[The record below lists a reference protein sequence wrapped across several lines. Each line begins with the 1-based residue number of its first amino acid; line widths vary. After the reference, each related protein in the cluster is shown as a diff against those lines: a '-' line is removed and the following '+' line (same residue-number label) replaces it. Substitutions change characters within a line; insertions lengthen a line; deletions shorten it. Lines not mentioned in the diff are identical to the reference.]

1 MSDKLLIVYLFI
13 LLRTYWPTKS
23 ITSVLIFMSTKNLLT
38 IIYLFILSLLEM
50 SIQFS
55 KPSYSFL
62 LTHTPARTH
71 PHTYTPA
78 LTQPYAHTRT
88 NTHTCTPVLTQPYA
102 HTRTNI
108 TTRTHTYVHTH
119 VHTRTNTH
127 TCTPV
132 LTLTQRCKDT
142 LFLVDIVDNGLLDL
156 TNWLEGMV
164 ETLKTLPRPNRIPGK
179 ILNIFL
185 FKKIFSIF

>member
-1 MSDKLLIVYLFI
+1 MSDKLLIVYLLI
-13 LLRTYWPTKS
+13 LLRTYWPAKS
-23 ITSVLIFMSTKNLLT
+23 ITSVQIFMSTKNLLT
-38 IIYLFILSLLEM
+38 LIYLFILSLLEI

-78 LTQPYAHTRT
+78 LTQPYA
-88 NTHTCTPVLTQPYA
+88 
-102 HTRTNI
+102 
-108 TTRTHTYVHTH
+108 
-119 VHTRTNTH
+119 HTRTNTH

>member
-88 NTHTCTPVLTQPYA
+88 NTHTCTPVLT
-102 HTRTNI
+102 
-108 TTRTHTYVHTH
+108 
-119 VHTRTNTH
+119 
-127 TCTPV
+127 
-132 LTLTQRCKDT
+132 LTQRCKDT

>member
-23 ITSVLIFMSTKNLLT
+23 ITSVQIFMSTKNLLT
-38 IIYLFILSLLEM
+38 LIYLFILSLLEI

-78 LTQPYAHTRT
+78 LTQPYA
-88 NTHTCTPVLTQPYA
+88 
-102 HTRTNI
+102 
-108 TTRTHTYVHTH
+108 
-119 VHTRTNTH
+119 HTRTNTH

>member
-88 NTHTCTPVLTQPYA
+88 NTHTCTPVLT
-102 HTRTNI
+102 
-108 TTRTHTYVHTH
+108 
-119 VHTRTNTH
+119 
-127 TCTPV
+127 
-132 LTLTQRCKDT
+132 LTQRCKDT

-179 ILNIFL
+179 ILNFFL

>member
-78 LTQPYAHTRT
+78 
-88 NTHTCTPVLTQPYA
+88 LTQPYA